1 MYLLWFNKKLIIYLD
16 GPTYFSKDSKNHS
29 SDDTWLQKNVAM
41 LLK

>member
-1 MYLLWFNKKLIIYLD
+1 MYLLWFNKNLIIYLD
-16 GPTYFSKDSKNHS
+16 GPTYFSKDSKNHY

>member
-1 MYLLWFNKKLIIYLD
+1 MYLLWFNKKFIIYLD